1 MSKTIEDNKNV
12 EAELE
17 EKLRLVSAK
26 PVENLITENLTNEE
40 DDEFIVTDVIKSNE
54 DDLDINQQL
63 IFDNNNDL
71 QKGSLVKQLIDTKK
85 ELEGNQSADVTTKDK
100 NLTRL
105 ANRDIEKLRQSI
117 QSLSQ
122 CANPLGKV
130 LDYLQEDIDAM
141 LSELK
146 SWQEVYKQNMAILEK
161 SRTSTDDDL
170 ESYKAELNLLD
181 SDINEQ
187 LDKISV
193 TKANLIRNEERL
205 QKMVTM
211 MNRSF

>member
-17 EKLRLVSAK
+17 EKLRLLSAK

-85 ELEGNQSADVTTKDK
+85 ELEGNQSTDVTTKDK

-141 LSELK
+141 VSELK

-170 ESYKAELNLLD
+170 ESYRAELNLLD

-193 TKANLIRNEERL
+193 TKANLIRNEERIL
-205 QKMVTM
+205 KMVTM
-211 MNRSF
+211 MNRTF

>member
-1 MSKTIEDNKNV
+1 MLRQNLKKNYV
-12 EAELE
+12 Y
-17 EKLRLVSAK
+17 S
-26 PVENLITENLTNEE
+26 E
-40 DDEFIVTDVIKSNE
+40 DDEFIVTDVIKPNE

-85 ELEGNQSADVTTKDK
+85 ELEGNQSTDVTTKDK

-141 LSELK
+141 VSELK

-170 ESYKAELNLLD
+170 ESYRAELNLLD

-193 TKANLIRNEERL
+193 TKANLIRNEERIL
-205 QKMVTM
+205 KMVTM
-211 MNRSF
+211 MNRTF

>member
-17 EKLRLVSAK
+17 EKLRLLSAK

-40 DDEFIVTDVIKSNE
+40 DDEFIVTDVIKPNE

-85 ELEGNQSADVTTKDK
+85 ELEGNQSTDVTTKDK

-141 LSELK
+141 VSELK

-170 ESYKAELNLLD
+170 ESYRAELNLLD

-193 TKANLIRNEERL
+193 TKANLIRNEERIL
-205 QKMVTM
+205 KMVTM
-211 MNRSF
+211 MNRTF

>member
-17 EKLRLVSAK
+17 EKLRLLSAK

-40 DDEFIVTDVIKSNE
+40 DDEFIVTDVIKPDE

-63 IFDNNNDL
+63 VFDNNNDL
-71 QKGSLVKQLIDTKK
+71 QKGSLVKQLVDTKK
-85 ELEGNQSADVTTKDK
+85 ELEGNQSTDVTTKDK

-141 LSELK
+141 VSELK
-146 SWQEVYKQNMAILEK
+146 SWQEIYKQNMAILEK
-161 SRTSTDDDL
+161 SQTSTDDDL
-170 ESYKAELNLLD
+170 ESYRAELNLLD

-187 LDKISV
+187 RDKISI
-193 TKANLIRNEERL
+193 TKANLIRNEERI
-205 QKMVTM
+205 QKMVTT
-211 MNRSF
+211 MNKTF